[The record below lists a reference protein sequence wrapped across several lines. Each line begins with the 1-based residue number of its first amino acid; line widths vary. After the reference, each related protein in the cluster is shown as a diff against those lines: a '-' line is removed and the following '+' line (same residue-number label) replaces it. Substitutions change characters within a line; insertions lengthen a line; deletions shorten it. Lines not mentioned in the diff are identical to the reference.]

1 MLYSTAFID
10 LTFYTKAICLNPC
23 KVSGA
28 PVVQP
33 GRKRLQPRHY
43 SALPSDLE
51 SGSHCRSV
59 HACKS
64 SVMQHCGKA
73 YRPPAAQ
80 VPRHRPVF
88 RYSQHV
94 QFFSLFTAVTSGH
107 MSNSQHPDS
116 TLSSWVVVGSMN
128 CIVVLNVFS
137 FYIFCQQQSWI
148 VKNSVHTAGANQTWP
163 ASFVGSGLGDVNWAL
178 GR

>member
-59 HACKS
+59 RACDS
-64 SVMQHCGKA
+64 SIVRHCGKI
-73 YRPPAAQ
+73 YR
-80 VPRHRPVF
+80 R
-88 RYSQHV
+88 
-94 QFFSLFTAVTSGH
+94 
-107 MSNSQHPDS
+107 
-116 TLSSWVVVGSMN
+116 
-128 CIVVLNVFS
+128 
-137 FYIFCQQQSWI
+137 
-148 VKNSVHTAGANQTWP
+148 
-163 ASFVGSGLGDVNWAL
+163 
-178 GR
+178 GRWKCETGKCGTGKFGNRKRMERRVWH